1 MLISKV
7 YTIIQATKVHN
18 PLVHSLG
25 KLSLNELEEKIID
38 LQRKYFMSSNLQ
50 VQMQIQNFL
59 EIYKEELNT
68 RRALESQRQKEQQN
82 GENGLDNLIKVS

>member
-1 MLISKV
+1 M
-7 YTIIQATKVHN
+7 HN

>member
-1 MLISKV
+1 
-7 YTIIQATKVHN
+7 VHN